1 MNPKKLVSLNN
12 VGVKFRYEWKIG
24 RSKFHQAVS
33 GINLDIAAG
42 EKLGVVG
49 RNGAGKSTLMRVL
62 AGIIGPDQGQVSY
75 HTSRTL
81 LLSLQV
87 GFQKHLTGR
96 ENAMLSGL
104 YQGISKQDLQ
114 ALMPSIQEYSE
125 LGEHFDRPL
134 GTYSMGMKSRLGIAT
149 ALNCHPELLIL
160 DEVFAVGDRI
170 FKQKSRAS
178 LLEKINS
185 DISVVI
191 ASHDND
197 LMIELCDRVLWL
209 MDGKIEALGP
219 SQEVLARYNEYCEQI
234 TNKGFGQ

>member
-1 MNPKKLVSLNN
+1 MNPKKLVSLRN

-24 RSKFHQAVS
+24 HSKFHQAVS
-33 GINLDIAAG
+33 GINLDIAEG

-62 AGIIGPDQGQVSY
+62 AGIIAPDQGQVSY

-87 GFQKHLTGR
+87 GFQKHLSGR

-125 LGEHFDRPL
+125 LGEHFDRVSCRGPL
-134 GTYSMGMKSRLGIAT
+134 PLVARCRLRHT
-149 ALNCHPELLIL
+149 LWPCLP
-160 DEVFAVGDRI
+160 F
-170 FKQKSRAS
+170 RA
-178 LLEKINS
+178 
-185 DISVVI
+185 
-191 ASHDND
+191 
-197 LMIELCDRVLWL
+197 
-209 MDGKIEALGP
+209 
-219 SQEVLARYNEYCEQI
+219 
-234 TNKGFGQ
+234 

>member
-1 MNPKKLVSLNN
+1 MNPENLVSLHN

-33 GINLDIAAG
+33 GINLDIVAG

-62 AGIIGPDQGQVSY
+62 AGIIAPDQGQVSY
-75 HTSRTL
+75 HTHRTL

-104 YQGISKQDLQ
+104 YQGISKQELKT
-114 ALMPSIQEYSE
+114 LMPSIQEYSE

-134 GTYSMGMKSRLGIAT
+134 GTYSMGMKSRLGVAT

-170 FKQKSRAS
+170 FKQKSRSS

-185 DISVVI
+185 DIGVVI

-197 LMIELCDRVLWL
+197 LMVELCDRVLWL
-209 MDGKIEALGP
+209 MDGRIEAIGP
-219 SQEVLARYNEYCEQI
+219 SQEVLSQYNDYCDQI
-234 TNKGFGQ
+234 TANSPGI